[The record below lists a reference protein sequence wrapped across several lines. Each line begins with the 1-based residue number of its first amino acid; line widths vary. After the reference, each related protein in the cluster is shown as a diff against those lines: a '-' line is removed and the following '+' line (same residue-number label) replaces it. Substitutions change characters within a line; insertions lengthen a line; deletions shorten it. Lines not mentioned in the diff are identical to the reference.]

1 MVASLIRALIA
12 SLIRYQG
19 AGSSRIN
26 PHTLEAPLDAI
37 RKRAAAA
44 ASPSSASS
52 ASSASTASWTGLL
65 PADFGGLTTG
75 VHGAEDGSM
84 DVGYEVSYAPGCDWS
99 SLPSIQ
105 VLTTAPPSS
114 PQVSYAPGYDWSRCV
129 DDPRALATALELA
142 SAAEIVILLIGL
154 PGSYETEGCDRE
166 HMRLPSQMNN
176 LCRALAQQVLAPRRL
191 VVVIF
196 GGAAV
201 ELPWA
206 GEDL

>member
-1 MVASLIRALIA
+1 MIAVDGELIKDLLQVRSPWIALDCFHLRMALLNQQPMSVDLKLNEDPVRAMVVQGITEYGADSADEILELLHASA
-12 SLIRYQG
+12 
-19 AGSSRIN
+19 
-26 PHTLEAPLDAI
+26 H
-37 RKRAAAA
+37 
-44 ASPSSASS
+44 
-52 ASSASTASWTGLL
+52 
-65 PADFGGLTTG
+65 
-75 VHGAEDGSM
+75 HGA
-84 DVGYEVSYAPGCDWS
+84 
-99 SLPSIQ
+99 
-105 VLTTAPPSS
+105 PPPS

-142 SAAEIVILLIGL
+142 SAAEIVILLLGL